1 MDRNDSFFPSVKKY
15 DPMAAANIGI
25 EALSYEARQRG
36 TSYGKLVAQLNEEEK
51 KAIVEAYKEAQHA

>member
-25 EALSYEARQRG
+25 EALSCEARKRG
-36 TSYGKLVAQLNEEEK
+36 TSYGKLVAKLSEEEK
-51 KAIVEAYKEAQHA
+51 KAVIDAYKEAHHA